1 MNMISFATTPRRQA
15 QFEQIVKNQN
25 AMFGG
30 TSKYKAHKTKV
41 FVVKAFDFGLAQTS
55 GRVFMVRGRVRLARN
70 AQCKNLS
77 QSERRKRGCPNV
89 LMEHWQEKFEAL
101 EDFAA
106 QMILVFVSQFHYAFQ
121 FFVQTSQEEEYIAW
135 AKRMLFQVGDR
146 WGWGSGEA
154 GAGHLQMNRRSFF
167 LLQQGRCL
175 GSAWHSL
182 AWMIYLMICHVRQQL
197 FFGLAALNSALSL
210 PEAEPLQWFHCHS
223 EDFCAC
229 LSASIKWQNWCFTGS
244 PARQGTWS
252 GWSMGPAP
260 SKCMGSC
267 CSFQTLI
274 FGTSDERIRCVPWW
288 MTSCGARVVGFVP
301 WRWIAL
307 QEYISCFCRFDVRT
321 VGRTCVLSLL
331 CFLLGSFENNL

>member
-1 MNMISFATTPRRQA
+1 MRPTASKNAFFLSSFYQLKMNMISFATTPRRQA
-15 QFEQIVKNQN
+15 QFQQIVKNQN

-70 AQCKNLS
+70 ARCKNLS

-146 WGWGSGEA
+146 CPIDQE
-154 GAGHLQMNRRSFF
+154 R
-167 LLQQGRCL
+167 
-175 GSAWHSL
+175 
-182 AWMIYLMICHVRQQL
+182 
-197 FFGLAALNSALSL
+197 LN
-210 PEAEPLQWFHCHS
+210 F
-223 EDFCAC
+223 
-229 LSASIKWQNWCFTGS
+229 
-244 PARQGTWS
+244 
-252 GWSMGPAP
+252 
-260 SKCMGSC
+260 
-267 CSFQTLI
+267 
-274 FGTSDERIRCVPWW
+274 
-288 MTSCGARVVGFVP
+288 
-301 WRWIAL
+301 
-307 QEYISCFCRFDVRT
+307 
-321 VGRTCVLSLL
+321 
-331 CFLLGSFENNL
+331 NL